1 MEELLEKID
10 NLKISLDNQEEV
22 KKIKELN
29 KQTTED
35 RNLLELISKYKEK
48 PSEELKKE
56 IYKNELYKKY
66 KESETDIN
74 LLIMSINNKLKE
86 INNRGNCRWK

>member
-86 INNRGNCRWK
+86 INNRGNCR

>member
-10 NLKISLDNQEEV
+10 NLKISLDNREEI
-22 KKIKELN
+22 KRIKELN
-29 KQTTED
+29 KQIKED
-35 RNLLELISKYKEK
+35 KNLLALISKYKEK

-74 LLIMSINNKLKE
+74 LLIISINNKLKE
-86 INNRGNCRWK
+86 ISNRGNCR

>member
-29 KQTTED
+29 KQITAD
-35 RNLLELISKYKEK
+35 RNLLELISEYKEK

-86 INNRGNCRWK
+86 ISNRGNCR